1 MIKGRIIRLISN
13 RYQVLLDSKEIVDT
27 IASGKL
33 RLKMAPKTG
42 DIVKLEIREEK
53 YMIVD
58 ILDRFNDLRRPPIA
72 NIDQMLIVVSAKDP
86 DFSVSLVDQML
97 VMSNFH
103 RVKPVLIISKMDL
116 LDKDDKINLLI
127 DNYVKSGYRVIKSG
141 KDKDTGE
148 IEKIVANKFSVLSG
162 QSGVGKSTLLNRI
175 NPDFEIKTQEIS
187 QSLGRGKHTTR
198 HVQYL
203 PVGSGWVA
211 DTPGFSKID
220 LTVLTIEDLR
230 DAMFEFEEYSALCRF
245 SDCFHIKEPGCG
257 VIKAVEAGLIPK
269 ERYENYLKFNEE
281 IADVRRLY

>member
-13 RYQVLLDSKEIVDT
+13 RYQILLDDKNIIDA

-42 DIVKLEIREEK
+42 DIVHLEIREEK
-53 YMIVD
+53 YMITD
-58 ILDRFNDLRRPPIA
+58 ILERFNDLRRPAIS

-86 DFSVSLVDQML
+86 DFSVSLVDQMM
-97 VMSNFH
+97 VMSNYH
-103 RVKPVLIISKMDL
+103 NVKPILIVSKIDL
-116 LDKDDKINLLI
+116 LDKDDEINILI
-127 DNYVKSGYRVIKSG
+127 DNYKKSGYKVLKSG
-141 KDKDTGE
+141 KDQDTTQ
-148 IEKIVANKFSVLSG
+148 IEALVANKFSVLSG

-187 QSLGRGKHTTR
+187 QALGRGKHTTR
-198 HVQYL
+198 HVQFL

-230 DAMFEFEEYSALCRF
+230 DSMFEFEKYSQHCRF
-245 SDCFHIKEPGCG
+245 SDCFHINEPGCA
-257 VIKAVEAGLIPK
+257 VISAVEDDFIPK
-269 ERYENYLKFNEE
+269 ERYENYVKFYEE
-281 IADVRRLY
+281 IKDVRRLY

>member
-1 MIKGRIIRLISN
+1 MIEGRIIRLISN
-13 RYQVLLDSKEIVDT
+13 RYQVLLNDNQIIDA

-42 DIVKLEIREEK
+42 DIVDIEIREEK
-53 YMIVD
+53 HMIID
-58 ILDRFNDLRRPPIA
+58 IHDRYNDLIRPPIA
-72 NIDQMLIVVSAKDP
+72 NIDQMLIVVSAKKP
-86 DFSVSLVDQML
+86 EFSVSLVDQML
-97 VMSNFH
+97 VMSNYH
-103 RVKPVLIISKMDL
+103 KVKPILIVSKMDL
-116 LDKDDKINLLI
+116 LAEDDEINDLI
-127 DNYVKSGYRVIKSG
+127 DNYKVSGYQVIKSG
-141 KDKDTGE
+141 KDKDTEE
-148 IEKIVANKFSVLSG
+148 IEKLVAGKFSVLSG

-230 DAMFEFEEYSALCRF
+230 DSMFEFEKYSQHCRF
-245 SDCFHIKEPGCG
+245 SDCFHIKEPGCA
-257 VIKAVEAGLIPK
+257 VIKAVEDKLIPA
-269 ERYENYLKFNEE
+269 ERYENYLKFYAE
-281 IADVRRLY
+281 IKDVRRLY